1 MSKNK
6 STRDSNLNDH
16 LFDESE
22 ASATAGVSRGVR
34 SSGAEDFASLFES
47 ANSGRVGG
55 KLRVGDTFNGE
66 ILAIN
71 KEEAFVSTPTTTDAL
86 ILTNDLKAEDG
97 TLKYKTGDRIDCT
110 VVAVKGGEI
119 RVART
124 GSKKAQ
130 AGLDSLEDAFDM
142 ELPVEG
148 RVIEPCNGGFRVQVE
163 NKTAFCPISQMD
175 YKVQDAASYVNKK
188 FEFLITQYDP
198 KGRNLVVSRRKLL
211 DLQKAE
217 NEGEFLQKAK
227 PGDIVSGE
235 VTRMEKFGA
244 FIRLDSGVEGL
255 CHISE
260 IGWSRLQDPSEVLS
274 IGQKVQCVLLSAAEV
289 DGRMK
294 ISLSIKQAGGEGDPW
309 LKVPTQ
315 FPVGTQVEGT
325 VEKKENYGLF
335 VNLTPGVTG
344 LLPRSKWRDSTEA
357 QAFENKKR
365 GDKVKVQVAEI
376 LFEQK
381 KISLALPSEAED
393 NSWRSVASQKSGFS
407 NSSFNGLQDLLK
419 KK

>member
-1 MSKNK
+1 MTKNK
-6 STRDSNLNDH
+6 FGNANSGNDS
-16 LFDESE
+16 LFDEQTA
-22 ASATAGVSRGVR
+22 ASPVR
-34 SSGAEDFASLFES
+34 SSVQQDDFAAMFES
-47 ANSGRVGG
+47 STSKKIGG
-55 KLRVGDTFNGE
+55 KLRAGDTFQGE

-71 KEEAFVSTPTTTDAL
+71 KEEAFVSTPTTADAS
-86 ILTNDLKAEDG
+86 IPTSDLKDESG
-97 TLKYKTGDRIDCT
+97 EFKFKKGDRIDVT

-130 AGLDSLEDAFDM
+130 AGLDSLGDAFDM

-148 RVIEPCNGGFRVQVE
+148 RVTEVCNGGFKVQIE
-163 NKTAFCPISQMD
+163 NKIAFCPISQLD
-175 YKVQDAASYVNKK
+175 YKVLDPASYVNKK
-188 FEFLITQYDP
+188 FEFIITKYDE

-217 NEGEFLQKAK
+217 NEGDFLQKTKA
-227 PGDIVSGE
+227 GDFVEGV

-260 IGWSRLQDPSEVLS
+260 IGWSRLADPSEVLT
-274 IGQKVQCVLLSAAEV
+274 IGQKVKCAVISMAEV

-294 ISLSIKQAGGEGDPW
+294 LSLSIKQAGGEGDPW
-309 LKVPTQ
+309 LMVQTTY
-315 FPVGTQVEGT
+315 PVGSQWDGT
-325 VEKKENYGLF
+325 VEKKEPYGLF
-335 VNLTPGVTG
+335 VNIGPGITG

-357 QAFENKKR
+357 QSLENKKK
-365 GDKVKVQVAEI
+365 GEKIKVQIGEI

-381 KISLALPSEAED
+381 KISLSLPAEIED
-393 NSWRSVASQKSGFS
+393 QSWRSVATQKSGFA
-407 NSSFNGLQDLLK
+407 NSSFQGLQDLIK